1 MDEPTATLTSKEIR
15 TLFDIIKALKRQGV
29 TVIYI
34 SHRLQEIYEIG
45 DSVTVLRNGEYVTT
59 QPLASL
65 TINDLVKLM
74 VGRDIGVEYPFDSS
88 VTPKDEVLRV
98 ENLMIQGGKHSVS
111 FSVRAGEILGISG
124 LVGSGRTETVRA
136 IFGAD
141 KIASGQLYLH
151 GRPIQIGSPKDAV
164 RYGLSLLTEDRKSQG
179 VILNMNIA
187 VNITLADLAKV
198 SKKGFLLQQE
208 ERDAA
213 VRLVEETGTKTPSI
227 DQVVRNLSGGNQQ
240 KVVLGKWLFRDAEV
254 LIFDEPTRG
263 IDVGARYE
271 IYLLLWKL
279 ARMGK
284 AIIVVSSDLDELIG
298 VSHRILVFSNG
309 KITGEL
315 NRDDFDQEKILSYAY
330 EEYIR

>member
-1 MDEPTATLTSKEIR
+1 
-15 TLFDIIKALKRQGV
+15 
-29 TVIYI
+29 
-34 SHRLQEIYEIG
+34 
-45 DSVTVLRNGEYVTT
+45 
-59 QPLASL
+59 
-65 TINDLVKLM
+65 
-74 VGRDIGVEYPFDSS
+74 
-88 VTPKDEVLRV
+88 
-98 ENLMIQGGKHSVS
+98 
-111 FSVRAGEILGISG
+111 
-124 LVGSGRTETVRA
+124 
-136 IFGAD
+136 
-141 KIASGQLYLH
+141 
-151 GRPIQIGSPKDAV
+151 
-164 RYGLSLLTEDRKSQG
+164 
-179 VILNMNIA
+179 MNIA

-279 ARMGK
+279 TRMGK

-298 VSHRILVFSNG
+298 VSHR
-309 KITGEL
+309 KIG
-315 NRDDFDQEKILSYAY
+315 RAHV
-330 EEYIR
+330 